1 MDSKKCKIQ
10 FIYKYKGSKYDDVGV
25 VGNLEEL
32 KNWNINNPVNLTYSD
47 SEQIYKSNPIF
58 IPHNTNIEYKYV
70 FFSNN
75 ELKWE
80 QLPYNQNRKIEIK
93 NDSSLILEDIQDNP
107 KTNIKNEVSSKPLK
121 KKSNE
126 GGTKVK
132 KKIVKKIVQ
141 EEKPISKKISEKEK
155 EKEKEK
161 KREKKKEMEPKIEN
175 EKENPKIE
183 KIEKQKSKSK
193 PKKKIKKKKK
203 KKEKNEI
210 ENIKEK
216 GNIEQ
221 KNEVEE
227 KKNIEVKN
235 IKRIPLNDEIDP
247 DLEKKLKSL
256 DYDSDNEEEKDK
268 DKEKEQ
274 KQREPQQYSDIK
286 EDDDIIMCSFNLPFV
301 PVKEKNSF
309 TLKLTNSP
317 LYHILYKVI
326 EKEKNIKWFGSLKD
340 ESIYSEK
347 EREEI
352 SELLKE
358 KNMYLINVENEV
370 YEKTKI
376 LYYDILEPLCH
387 YITLDENDMDNYVNF
402 SEYWKE
408 YKKYIE
414 SVCNTILPFI
424 SKKKKTL
431 IFLHDYYFYLFPTIF
446 LNKCNYSK
454 EYQDLLPNISIGLY
468 IHIPFPS
475 HEIFKRIPAREEIIA
490 SLIKCQVLGFHTFD
504 HSRNFLKTSKRL
516 LGANFVSTTHGDLA
530 ANYLEN
536 TALIRV
542 KNVTPDIDLIKKYQK
557 EKRFQEKYS
566 EITNKYKGKI
576 IFVTMD
582 HSFFPITI
590 KNKLVAYK
598 RFLASIGEKA
608 KKVILLMIIRNNIG
622 EEGEEKKQ
630 DLDTIYKLKDEIKE
644 EFDNDVIEIETGKFQ
659 YIDRLAYLA
668 SANCFVR
675 TTKQESFS
683 LSVYE
688 YLILRKLLG
697 KESESVCIIS
707 ELAGVNTSLANTI
720 KVNPFD
726 YNSLKKGFS
735 DAFQQLGTKEYS
747 DKDFVHAEKSSFK
760 NWFYS
765 FLKDIKNIKLSDE
778 NTYYLGVDDT
788 FNFKLKKINS
798 KFNRLNVD
806 LITKFYG
813 QSFKRLIFLDYE
825 GTLPS
830 EDTGQVKIDKLFKDR
845 RPSEEILNLLT
856 DLSNDKK
863 NSVYIVAGKG
873 KSQLEDWFGSIKNLG
888 LSAEHGFLYKANS
901 QDKWKY
907 IVDTF
912 DTEWRKSCVNII
924 EPYTQRCEGSFLEI
938 KEFSVVWQYSECDQ
952 ELGKAFASVI
962 TSELQIAL
970 KNKDV
975 KILNG
980 KGFVEVI
987 ALGINKGYF
996 VSYIVK
1002 EKVKQQKP
1010 PDFILCIGDD
1020 ASDEKMFRFLKMK
1033 QKEIKS
1039 CNQKAKLISITV
1051 GKKPSEA
1058 EYYVNNVKDVQE
1070 LINKLTLKIAK
1081 SVSTFDI
1088 KKAATLASEFQLENE
1103 LDEEGRKVKEN

>member
-1 MDSKKCKIQ
+1 MKENNKCIVQ
-10 FIYKYKGSKYDDVGV
+10 FKYKYYGSKNDQVGV
-25 VGNLEEL
+25 VGNLDIL
-32 KNWNINNPVNLTYSD
+32 NYWDINEPVNLYYSEKD
-47 SEQIYKSNPIF
+47 GMFISNQLSFPQ
-58 IPHNTNIEYKYV
+58 NIQLEYKYV
-70 FFSNN
+70 FFTNN
-75 ELKWE
+75 GPKWE
-80 QLPYNQNRKIEIK
+80 DLPFNMNRKNK
-93 NDSSLILEDIQDNP
+93 
-107 KTNIKNEVSSKPLK
+107 IKNESLIFIDTQGNEKTEIDKLINPSKNVEAKMVKLNDNSKKEKKIKSKNQELKDKSEEQKITIKKEEDIKEPQEQPK
-121 KKSNE
+121 KK
-126 GGTKVK
+126 K
-132 KKIVKKIVQ
+132 KKIIKKKI
-141 EEKPISKKISEKEK
+141 
-155 EKEKEK
+155 
-161 KREKKKEMEPKIEN
+161 
-175 EKENPKIE
+175 
-183 KIEKQKSKSK
+183 
-193 PKKKIKKKKK
+193 IKKKKK
-203 KKEKNEI
+203 INTIEVKK
-210 ENIKEK
+210 
-216 GNIEQ
+216 
-221 KNEVEE
+221 VEE
-227 KKNIEVKN
+227 KP
-235 IKRIPLNDEIDP
+235 KRISLINENIIAP
-247 DLEKKLKSL
+247 DLEQKLKGL
-256 DYDSDNEEEKDK
+256 DYDSDINEEK

-274 KQREPQQYSDIK
+274 KQKEPQQSSDIK
-286 EDDDIIMCSFNLPFV
+286 DDDDIIMCSFNLPFI
-301 PVKEKNSF
+301 PAKEKDSF
-309 TLKLTNSP
+309 ILKLTNSP

-326 EKEKNIKWFGSLKD
+326 EKEKNIKWFGSLRD
-340 ESIYSEK
+340 ENIYTQE
-347 EREEI
+347 EREQI

-358 KNMYLINVENEV
+358 KNMYLINVDNEV

-376 LYYDILEPLCH
+376 LYYGILEPLCH

-414 SVCNTILPFI
+414 SVCNTILPYI

-454 EYQDLLPNISIGLY
+454 EYQDLLPNVSIGLY
-468 IHIPFPS
+468 LHIPFPS

-516 LGANFVSTTHGDLA
+516 LGANFVSTIHGDLA
-530 ANYLEN
+530 ANYLEH

-542 KNVTPDIDLIKKYQK
+542 KNVTPDINLIKMYQQD
-557 EKRFQEKYS
+557 KRYQEKYL
-566 EITNKYKGKI
+566 EITSKHKGKI

-598 RFLASIGEKA
+598 RFLASIGEKS
-608 KKVILLMIIRNNIG
+608 KKVVLIMVIRNNF
-622 EEGEEKKQ
+622 EEEEKKQ
-630 DLDTIYKLKDEIKE
+630 EFEMINRLTKEIKDE
-644 EFDNDVIEIETGKFQ
+644 FHNDVIEIETGKLQ
-659 YIDRLAYLA
+659 YIERLALIA

-675 TTKQESFS
+675 TTKQESYS

-688 YLILRKLLG
+688 FLILRKLLG
-697 KESESVCIIS
+697 KEAESVCIIS
-707 ELAGVNTSLANTI
+707 ELSGVNTSLANTI

-735 DAFQQLGTKEYS
+735 DAFQQLGTKDYS

-765 FLKDIKNIKLSDE
+765 FLKDIKNIKLSDD

-798 KFNRLNVD
+798 KFNKINVD
-806 LITKFYG
+806 LITKYYG

-845 RPSEEILNLLT
+845 KPSEEILNLLN
-856 DLSNDKK
+856 DLTNDKK

-873 KSQLEDWFGSIKNLG
+873 KTQLEEWFGSINNLG

-901 QDKWKY
+901 KDKWKY
-907 IVDTF
+907 IINAF
-912 DTEWRKSCVNII
+912 DTKWRNTCVNII

-962 TSELQIAL
+962 TSELQVAL

-996 VSYIVK
+996 VSYIIK
-1002 EKVKQQKP
+1002 EKIKERIKEKKA

-1020 ASDEKMFRFLKMK
+1020 ASDEKMFRYLKLK
-1033 QKEIKS
+1033 QNEIKS
-1039 CNQKAKLISITV
+1039 FNPKAKLISITV

-1058 EYYVNNVKDVQE
+1058 DYYVNNVKDVQE
-1070 LINKLTLKIAK
+1070 LINKLTLKLAK
-1081 SVSTFDI
+1081 SVSSFDI
-1088 KKAATLASEFQLENE
+1088 KNANLVSQFQLEQ
-1103 LDEEGRKVKEN
+1103 EEEEKKNKESQKCINDI

>member
-1 MDSKKCKIQ
+1 M
-10 FIYKYKGSKYDDVGV
+10 
-25 VGNLEEL
+25 
-32 KNWNINNPVNLTYSD
+32 
-47 SEQIYKSNPIF
+47 
-58 IPHNTNIEYKYV
+58 EYV
-70 FFSNN
+70 
-75 ELKWE
+75 
-80 QLPYNQNRKIEIK
+80 
-93 NDSSLILEDIQDNP
+93 
-107 KTNIKNEVSSKPLK
+107 
-121 KKSNE
+121 
-126 GGTKVK
+126 
-132 KKIVKKIVQ
+132 
-141 EEKPISKKISEKEK
+141 
-155 EKEKEK
+155 
-161 KREKKKEMEPKIEN
+161 
-175 EKENPKIE
+175 
-183 KIEKQKSKSK
+183 
-193 PKKKIKKKKK
+193 
-203 KKEKNEI
+203 
-210 ENIKEK
+210 
-216 GNIEQ
+216 
-221 KNEVEE
+221 
-227 KKNIEVKN
+227 
-235 IKRIPLNDEIDP
+235 
-247 DLEKKLKSL
+247 
-256 DYDSDNEEEKDK
+256 SDNEEEKDK
-268 DKEKEQ
+268 DKEQ
-274 KQREPQQYSDIK
+274 KQREPQKFSDIQ
-286 EDDDIIMCSFNLPFV
+286 EDDDIIMCSFNLPFI
-301 PVKEKNSF
+301 PVKEKDSF

-340 ESIYSEK
+340 ESIYSKE

-352 SELLKE
+352 SKLLLE
-358 KNMYLINVENEV
+358 KNMYLINVDNEV

-376 LYYDILEPLCH
+376 LYYGILEPLCH

-475 HEIFKRIPAREEIIA
+475 HEIFKRIPAREEIIS

-530 ANYLEN
+530 ANYQEN

-542 KNVTPDIDLIKKYQK
+542 KNVTPEIELIKEYKK
-557 EKRFQEKYS
+557 EKIFQEKYS

-598 RFLASIGEKA
+598 RFLADIGEKA
-608 KKVILLMIIRNNIG
+608 KKVVLLMIIRNNI
-622 EEGEEKKQ
+622 EENGEEKKSE
-630 DLDTIYKLKDEIKE
+630 LETINRLTEEIKDE
-644 EFDNDVIEIETGKFQ
+644 FDKNVIEIKTGPLP
-659 YIDRLAYLA
+659 YIERLALLA

-688 YLILRKLLG
+688 YLILRKLLE

-707 ELAGVNTSLANTI
+707 ELSGVNTSLANTI

-798 KFNRLNVD
+798 KFNKLNVD

-830 EDTGQVKIDKLFKDR
+830 EDTGQVKVDKLFKDR
-845 RPSEEILNLLT
+845 RPSEEILNILT

-863 NSVYIVAGKG
+863 NSVFIVAGKG
-873 KSQLEDWFGSIKNLG
+873 KSQLEDWFGSIKNIG

-901 QDKWKY
+901 QDQWKY

-912 DTEWRKSCVNII
+912 DAEWRKSCVNII

-962 TSELQIAL
+962 TSELQVAL

-980 KGFVEVI
+980 KGFVEVV

-996 VSYIVK
+996 VSYIIK
-1002 EKVKQQKP
+1002 ERVKQQKP

-1020 ASDEKMFRFLKMK
+1020 ASDEKMFRFLKLK
-1033 QKEIKS
+1033 QKEIRN

-1070 LINKLTLKIAK
+1070 LIHKLTLKLAK
-1081 SVSTFDI
+1081 SVSSFDI
-1088 KKAATLASEFQLENE
+1088 KKAVLASQFQLGQ
-1103 LDEEGRKVKEN
+1103 EEEEKKNKESQKCINDI

>member
-1 MDSKKCKIQ
+1 MEEQQKCKIQ
-10 FIYKYKGSKYDDVGV
+10 FKYKYNGSKYDDVGL
-25 VGNLEEL
+25 VGNLTEL
-32 KNWNINNPVNLTYSD
+32 NNWNNNNPVNLEYS
-47 SEQIYKSNPIF
+47 EEENLFKSGELQLSN
-58 IPHNTNIEYKYV
+58 NINFEYKYV
-70 FFSNN
+70 FFTNN
-75 ELKWE
+75 EHKWE
-80 QLPYNQNRKIEIK
+80 ELPFNMNRKVEIK
-93 NDSSLILEDIQDNP
+93 NEKHLILLDTQGDQKTEKIAP
-107 KTNIKNEVSSKPLK
+107 KPKN
-121 KKSNE
+121 
-126 GGTKVK
+126 VK
-132 KKIVKKIVQ
+132 KKTKTKTSQGQDEQQKK
-141 EEKPISKKISEKEK
+141 ESSKKIKTEPSNDNKKDDKE
-155 EKEKEK
+155 EN
-161 KREKKKEMEPKIEN
+161 KIE
-175 EKENPKIE
+175 
-183 KIEKQKSKSK
+183 Q
-193 PKKKIKKKKK
+193 PKKIIKKVIKKKKK
-203 KKEKNEI
+203 GTKPDEKKPILKKSDKKPKEDKKEDEKEDEKNI
-210 ENIKEK
+210 PKDENNLQNRI
-216 GNIEQ
+216 NLI
-221 KNEVEE
+221 NENKLEDNLEE
-227 KKNIEVKN
+227 K
-235 IKRIPLNDEIDP
+235 
-247 DLEKKLKSL
+247 LKVL
-256 DYDSDNEEEKDK
+256 DYDSENEEEKDK
-268 DKEKEQ
+268 EQ
-274 KQREPQQYSDIK
+274 KQRESQQYSDIK
-286 EDDDIIMCSFNLPFV
+286 EDDDIIMCSFNLPFT
-301 PVKEKNSF
+301 PVKKKDSF
-309 TLKLTNSP
+309 ILKLTNSP

-326 EKEKNIKWFGSLKD
+326 EKEKNIKWFGSLN
-340 ESIYSEK
+340 EEGIYTPE
-347 EREEI
+347 ERDEI
-352 SELLKE
+352 SRLLKE
-358 KNMYLINVENEV
+358 KNMYLINVDNQV

-376 LYYDILEPLCH
+376 LYYRILEPLCH

-431 IFLHDYYFYLFPTIF
+431 IFLHDYYFYLFPSIF

-454 EYQDLLPNISIGLY
+454 EYQDLLPNVSIGLY

-475 HEIFKRIPAREEIIA
+475 HEIFKRIPAREEIIS

-542 KNVTPDIDLIKKYQK
+542 KNVTPDIDLIKTYQQD
-557 EKRFQEKYS
+557 KRYSEKYS

-598 RFLASIGEKA
+598 RFLASIGEKS
-608 KKVILLMIIRNNIG
+608 KMVVLLIIIRNNM
-622 EEGEEKKQ
+622 EDDKEEKKQ
-630 DLDTIYKLKDEIKE
+630 DLENINRLAQEIKDE
-644 EFDNDVIEIETGKFQ
+644 FYDDVIEIKTGNLQ
-659 YIDRLAYLA
+659 YIERLALLA

-697 KESESVCIIS
+697 KEEESVCIIS
-707 ELAGVNTSLANTI
+707 ELSGVNTSLANTI

-735 DAFQQLGTKEYS
+735 DAFQQLGSKEYS
-747 DKDFVHAEKSSFK
+747 DKDFAHVEKSSFK

-798 KFNRLNVD
+798 KFNKLNTD

-830 EDTGQVKIDKLFKDR
+830 EETGQVKIDKLFKDR
-845 RPSEEILNLLT
+845 KPSEEILNLLT
-856 DLSNDKK
+856 DLSKDKK
-863 NSVYIVAGKG
+863 NNVYIVAGKG
-873 KSQLEDWFGSIKNLG
+873 KSQLEDWFGSIKDIG
-888 LSAEHGFLYKANS
+888 LSAEHGFLYKAKC

-907 IVDTF
+907 IVDTI
-912 DTEWRKSCVNII
+912 DANWRTSCMNII
-924 EPYTQRCEGSFLEI
+924 QPYTQRCEGSFLEI

-962 TSELQIAL
+962 TSELQVAL

-996 VSYIVK
+996 VSYIIK
-1002 EKVKQQKP
+1002 EKIKQQKP

-1020 ASDEKMFRFLKMK
+1020 ASDEKMFRYLKLK

-1039 CNQKAKLISITV
+1039 FNQKAKLISITV

-1058 EYYVNNVKDVQE
+1058 DYYANSVKDVQE
-1070 LINKLTLKIAK
+1070 LINKLTLKLAK

-1088 KKAATLASEFQLENE
+1088 KKAALASQFQMEQELE
-1103 LDEEGRKVKEN
+1103 EEKKNKES

>member
-1 MDSKKCKIQ
+1 MILKTEDIKDIKK
-10 FIYKYKGSKYDDVGV
+10 
-25 VGNLEEL
+25 
-32 KNWNINNPVNLTYSD
+32 T
-47 SEQIYKSNPIF
+47 
-58 IPHNTNIEYKYV
+58 
-70 FFSNN
+70 
-75 ELKWE
+75 
-80 QLPYNQNRKIEIK
+80 EIK
-93 NDSSLILEDIQDNP
+93 KI
-107 KTNIKNEVSSKPLK
+107 
-121 KKSNE
+121 
-126 GGTKVK
+126 
-132 KKIVKKIVQ
+132 KKI
-141 EEKPISKKISEKEK
+141 
-155 EKEKEK
+155 
-161 KREKKKEMEPKIEN
+161 
-175 EKENPKIE
+175 
-183 KIEKQKSKSK
+183 
-193 PKKKIKKKKK
+193 IKKKKK
-203 KKEKNEI
+203 KKEKGGEYKK
-210 ENIKEK
+210 KEK
-216 GNIEQ
+216 EFSDKKGEDNKIKILDNKEKAHTSNNIEENIEQ
-221 KNEVEE
+221 K
-227 KKNIEVKN
+227 
-235 IKRIPLNDEIDP
+235 
-247 DLEKKLKSL
+247 LKAL
-256 DYDSDNEEEKDK
+256 DYDSDNDEEKEK
-268 DKEKEQ
+268 EKEKEQ
-274 KQREPQQYSDIK
+274 KQREPQQYSEIK
-286 EDDDIIMCSFNLPFV
+286 EEDDIIMCSFNLPFE
-301 PVKEKNSF
+301 PVKQELSF
-309 TLKLTNSP
+309 SLKLTNSP

-326 EKEKNIKWFGSLKD
+326 EHEKNIKWFGSLRD
-340 ESIYSEK
+340 ESMYTQE

-352 SELLKE
+352 SKLLKE
-358 KNMYLINVENEV
+358 KNMYLINVEHEV

-376 LYYDILEPLCH
+376 LYYNILEPLCH

-402 SEYWKE
+402 SEFWKE

-424 SKKKKTL
+424 SKTKKTI
-431 IFLHDYYFYLFPTIF
+431 IFLHDYYFYLFPSIF
-446 LNKCNYSK
+446 INKCNYNK
-454 EYQDLLPNISIGLY
+454 DYQDLLQNISIGLY

-475 HEIFKRIPAREEIIA
+475 HEIFKRIPSREEIIT

-530 ANYLEN
+530 ANYLDN

-542 KNVTPDIDLIKKYQK
+542 KTVTPDIDLIKSYQK
-557 EKRFQEKYS
+557 EKRYQEKYL

-576 IFVTMD
+576 VFVTMD

-598 RFLASIGEKA
+598 RFLSSIGEKA
-608 KKVILLMIIRNNIG
+608 KKVVLLMIIRNNI
-622 EEGEEKKQ
+622 EEKENKQ
-630 DLDTIYKLKDEIKE
+630 ELETINRLTQEIKE
-644 EFDNDVIEIETGKFQ
+644 EFNDEVIEIETGNLQ
-659 YIDRLAYLA
+659 YIERLALLA

-697 KESESVCIIS
+697 KEAESVCIIS
-707 ELAGVNTSLANTI
+707 ELSGVNTSLANTI

-735 DAFQQLGTKEYS
+735 DAFQQLGAKEYS

-798 KFNRLNVD
+798 KFNKLNMD

-813 QSFKRLIFLDYE
+813 RSFKRLIFLDFE

-830 EDTGQVKIDKLFKDR
+830 EDTGQIKIDKLFKDR
-845 RPSEEILNLLT
+845 RPSEEILNLLN
-856 DLSNDKK
+856 DLTNDKK

-912 DTEWRKSCVNII
+912 DTSWRKSCVNII

-962 TSELQIAL
+962 TSELQVAL
-970 KNKDV
+970 KNKEV

-1002 EKVKQQKP
+1002 EKIRQQKA

-1020 ASDEKMFRFLKMK
+1020 ASDEKMFRFLRLK
-1033 QKEIKS
+1033 QNEIKHF
-1039 CNQKAKLISITV
+1039 NQKAKLIGITV

-1058 EYYVNNVKDVQE
+1058 NYYATNVKEVQE
-1070 LINKLTLKIAK
+1070 LINKLTLKLAK
-1081 SVSTFDI
+1081 SVSSFDI
-1088 KKAATLASEFQLENE
+1088 KKAALALEQE
-1103 LDEEGRKVKEN
+1103 QDEEKEKKTKESLNDI

>member
-1 MDSKKCKIQ
+1 MEYGNKCKVQ

-32 KNWNINNPVNLTYSD
+32 KNWNINNPVNLTYSEN
-47 SEQIYKSNPIF
+47 EQMYKSNPLLIS
-58 IPHNTNIEYKYV
+58 HNTNIEYKYV
-70 FFSNN
+70 FFTNN
-75 ELKWE
+75 EHKWE
-80 QLPYNQNRKIEIK
+80 ELPFNQNRKIKIK
-93 NDSSLILEDIQDNP
+93 NESSLILEDIQDNP
-107 KTNIKNEVSSKPLK
+107 NTNIKNESSVKPPKEKIK
-121 KKSNE
+121 KLNE
-126 GGTKVK
+126 PGIKVK
-132 KKIVKKIVQ
+132 KKIVEKPKKKVQ
-141 EEKPISKKISEKEK
+141 EEKPIEKKISEEEK
-155 EKEKEK
+155 
-161 KREKKKEMEPKIEN
+161 EPKIED
-175 EKENPKIE
+175 EKEIPKTE
-183 KIEKQKSKSK
+183 KIEPKAK

-216 GNIEQ
+216 EKENEL

-227 KKNIEVKN
+227 KKIIENKN
-235 IKRIPLNDEIDP
+235 VQRISLNDINYDL
-247 DLEKKLKSL
+247 DLEKKIKSL
-256 DYDSDNEEEKDK
+256 DYDSDNDEEKEKDK
-268 DKEKEQ
+268 EKEKEQ

-286 EDDDIIMCSFNLPFV
+286 ADDDIIMCSFNIPFV
-301 PVKEKNSF
+301 PIKQNNSF

-317 LYHILYKVI
+317 LYHTLYKVI

-340 ESIYSEK
+340 ERIYSQE

-352 SELLKE
+352 SKLLKE
-358 KNMYLINVENEV
+358 KNMYLIDVENEV

-376 LYYDILEPLCH
+376 LYHGILEPLCH

-402 SEYWKE
+402 SEFWKE

-557 EKRFQEKYS
+557 EAIFQEKYL

-622 EEGEEKKQ
+622 EEEEEKKT
-630 DLDTIYKLKDEIKE
+630 DLETIDRLKEEIKE
-644 EFDNDVIEIETGKFQ
+644 EFENDVIEIETGKLQ

-697 KESESVCIIS
+697 KQAESVCIIS
-707 ELAGVNTSLANTI
+707 ELSGVNTSLANTI

-798 KFNRLNVD
+798 KFNKLNVD

-873 KSQLEDWFGSIKNLG
+873 KSQLEDWFGSVKNLG

-962 TSELQIAL
+962 TSELQVAL

-1033 QKEIKS
+1033 QKEIKY

-1088 KKAATLASEFQLENE
+1088 KKAASLASQFQLEQE
-1103 LDEEGRKVKEN
+1103 LEEEERKVKES

>member
-1 MDSKKCKIQ
+1 MSDNKKCKIQ
-10 FIYKYKGSKYDDVGV
+10 FEYHYKGSIYDDVGV
-25 VGNLEEL
+25 VGNINEL
-32 KNWNINNPVNLTYSD
+32 KNWNINDSVNLKYFEKEKIFKSD
-47 SEQIYKSNPIF
+47 TLLLSQNF
-58 IPHNTNIEYKYV
+58 NLEYKYV
-70 FFSNN
+70 FFTNN
-75 ELKWE
+75 EHKWE
-80 QLPYNQNRKIEIK
+80 DLPNNQNRKIQINNE
-93 NDSSLILEDIQDNP
+93 SSLILEDIQGNP
-107 KTNIKNEVSSKPLK
+107 NTNIKYPSNLEDKKEEKKLIKK

-126 GGTKVK
+126 NVKLKKEKSINEEIKDSNIGFNQQMPKETIKKSGKKKIIKKVK
-132 KKIVKKIVQ
+132 KKGKGKNKK
-141 EEKPISKKISEKEK
+141 EEKED
-155 EKEKEK
+155 
-161 KREKKKEMEPKIEN
+161 EKKKKEIKENKKIEN
-175 EKENPKIE
+175 EKQNKD
-183 KIEKQKSKSK
+183 
-193 PKKKIKKKKK
+193 
-203 KKEKNEI
+203 
-210 ENIKEK
+210 NIDQE
-216 GNIEQ
+216 
-221 KNEVEE
+221 
-227 KKNIEVKN
+227 
-235 IKRIPLNDEIDP
+235 
-247 DLEKKLKSL
+247 LELKLKSL
-256 DYDSDNEEEKDK
+256 EYDTDNEEEKEK
-268 DKEKEQ
+268 DKEP
-274 KQREPQQYSDIK
+274 KQREPQKFSDIQ
-286 EDDDIIMCSFNLPFV
+286 EDDDIIMCSFNLPFI
-301 PVKEKNSF
+301 PVREKDSF

-326 EKEKNIKWFGSLKD
+326 EREKNIKWFGSLKD
-340 ESIYSEK
+340 ESIYSKE

-352 SELLKE
+352 SKLLLE
-358 KNMYLINVENEV
+358 KNMYLINVDNEV

-376 LYYDILEPLCH
+376 LYYGILEPLCH

-414 SVCNTILPFI
+414 SACNTILPFI
-424 SKKKKTL
+424 SKKNKTL

-446 LNKCNYSK
+446 LNKCNYNK

-475 HEIFKRIPAREEIIA
+475 HEIFKRIPAREEIIS

-530 ANYLEN
+530 ANYQEN

-542 KNVTPDIDLIKKYQK
+542 KNVTPEIGLIKEYQR
-557 EKRFQEKYS
+557 EKIFQEKYS

-598 RFLASIGEKA
+598 RFLADIGEKS
-608 KKVILLMIIRNNIG
+608 KKVVLLMIIRNNI
-622 EEGEEKKQ
+622 EENGEEKKTE
-630 DLDTIYKLKDEIKE
+630 LETINRLTEEIKDE
-644 EFDNDVIEIETGKFQ
+644 FDKNVIEIKTGQLQ
-659 YIDRLAYLA
+659 YIERLALLA

-688 YLILRKLLG
+688 YLILRKLLR

-707 ELAGVNTSLANTI
+707 ELSGVNTSLANTI

-798 KFNRLNVD
+798 KFNKLNVD

-830 EDTGQVKIDKLFKDR
+830 EDTGQVKVDKLFKDR
-845 RPSEEILNLLT
+845 RPSEEILNILT

-863 NSVYIVAGKG
+863 NSVFIVAGKG
-873 KSQLEDWFGSIKNLG
+873 KSQLEDWFGSIKNIG
-888 LSAEHGFLYKANS
+888 LSAEHGFLYKANN
-901 QDKWKY
+901 QDQWKY

-912 DTEWRKSCVNII
+912 DAEWRKTCVNII

-962 TSELQIAL
+962 TSELQVAL

-980 KGFVEVI
+980 KGFVEVV

-996 VSYIVK
+996 VSYIIK
-1002 EKVKQQKP
+1002 ERVKQQKP

-1020 ASDEKMFRFLKMK
+1020 ASDEKMFRFLKLK
-1033 QKEIKS
+1033 QKEIRN

-1070 LINKLTLKIAK
+1070 LIHKLTLKLAK
-1081 SVSTFDI
+1081 SVSSFDI
-1088 KKAATLASEFQLENE
+1088 KKAALAYQFQLGQ
-1103 LDEEGRKVKEN
+1103 EEEEKKNKESQKCINVI

>member
-1 MDSKKCKIQ
+1 MKENNKCIVQ
-10 FIYKYKGSKYDDVGV
+10 FKYKYNGSKNDKVGV
-25 VGNLEEL
+25 VGNLDIL
-32 KNWNINNPVNLTYSD
+32 NKWNIDEPVNLYYSEKD
-47 SEQIYKSNPIF
+47 GMFISNQLSFPQDIQF
-58 IPHNTNIEYKYV
+58 EYKYV
-70 FFSNN
+70 YEHKWEDLPFNMNRKNKINN
-75 ELKWE
+75 E
-80 QLPYNQNRKIEIK
+80 
-93 NDSSLILEDIQDNP
+93 SLIFIDTQGNEKTEICKLIMPSKNVEAKKDKLNENSKKEKISKTKNQELNKKTKKKDKSEEQKVTIKKEKDINDQQEKP
-107 KTNIKNEVSSKPLK
+107 KTIK
-121 KKSNE
+121 KK
-126 GGTKVK
+126 V
-132 KKIVKKIVQ
+132 
-141 EEKPISKKISEKEK
+141 
-155 EKEKEK
+155 
-161 KREKKKEMEPKIEN
+161 
-175 EKENPKIE
+175 
-183 KIEKQKSKSK
+183 
-193 PKKKIKKKKK
+193 IKKKKK
-203 KKEKNEI
+203 KKVEEI
-210 ENIKEK
+210 HTEEIKK
-216 GNIEQ
+216 
-221 KNEVEE
+221 VEE
-227 KKNIEVKN
+227 KP
-235 IKRIPLNDEIDP
+235 KRISLITENIIDP
-247 DLEKKLKSL
+247 NLEKKLKSL
-256 DYDSDNEEEKDK
+256 DYDSDINEEK

-274 KQREPQQYSDIK
+274 KQKEPQQSSDIK
-286 EDDDIIMCSFNLPFV
+286 EDDDIIMCSFNLPLI
-301 PVKEKNSF
+301 PAKQNDSF
-309 TLKLTNSP
+309 ILKLTNSP

-326 EKEKNIKWFGSLKD
+326 EKEKNIKWFGSLR
-340 ESIYSEK
+340 EENIYTEE
-347 EREEI
+347 EREQI
-352 SELLKE
+352 SRLLKE
-358 KNMYLINVENEV
+358 KNMYLINVDNDV

-376 LYYDILEPLCH
+376 LYYGILEPLCH

-414 SVCNTILPFI
+414 SVCNTILPYI

-454 EYQDLLPNISIGLY
+454 EYQDLLPNVSIGLY
-468 IHIPFPS
+468 LHIPFPS

-516 LGANFVSTTHGDLA
+516 LGANFVSTIHGDLA
-530 ANYLEN
+530 ANYLEH

-542 KNVTPDIDLIKKYQK
+542 KNVTPDIDLIKIYQQD
-557 EKRFQEKYS
+557 KRYQEKYL
-566 EITNKYKGKI
+566 EITNKYQGKI

-598 RFLASIGEKA
+598 RFLASIGEKS
-608 KKVILLMIIRNNIG
+608 KKVVLIMMIRNNF
-622 EEGEEKKQ
+622 EEEEKKQ
-630 DLDTIYKLKDEIKE
+630 EFEMINRLTKEIKD
-644 EFDNDVIEIETGKFQ
+644 EFDNDVIEIETGKLQ
-659 YIDRLAYLA
+659 YIERLALIA

-675 TTKQESFS
+675 TTKQESYS

-688 YLILRKLLG
+688 FLILRKLLG
-697 KESESVCIIS
+697 KEAESVCIIS
-707 ELAGVNTSLANTI
+707 ELSGVNTSLANTI

-735 DAFQQLGTKEYS
+735 DAFQQLGTKDYS

-765 FLKDIKNIKLSDE
+765 FLKDIKNIKLSDD

-798 KFNRLNVD
+798 KFNKINVD
-806 LITKFYG
+806 LITKYYG

-845 RPSEEILNLLT
+845 KPSEEILNLLT
-856 DLSNDKK
+856 DLTNDKK
-863 NSVYIVAGKG
+863 NSVFIVAGKG
-873 KSQLEDWFGSIKNLG
+873 KTQLEEWFGSINNLG

-901 QDKWKY
+901 KDKWKY
-907 IVDTF
+907 IVNAF
-912 DTEWRKSCVNII
+912 DTKWRNTCVNII

-962 TSELQIAL
+962 TSELQVAL

-996 VSYIVK
+996 VSYIIK
-1002 EKVKQQKP
+1002 EKIKERIKEKKA

-1020 ASDEKMFRFLKMK
+1020 ASDEKMFRYLKLK
-1033 QKEIKS
+1033 QNEIKS
-1039 CNQKAKLISITV
+1039 FNPKAKLISITV

-1058 EYYVNNVKDVQE
+1058 DYYVNNVKDVQE
-1070 LINKLTLKIAK
+1070 LINKLTLKLAK
-1081 SVSTFDI
+1081 SVSSFDI
-1088 KKAATLASEFQLENE
+1088 KNAVLASQFQLEQ
-1103 LDEEGRKVKEN
+1103 EEEEKKNKESQKCINDI